1 MSYQGETE
9 VIRFQVKV
17 ICRLSLH
24 YRMCEVD
31 LGKMKE
37 RTRKAKTRKA
47 EILQVDDAEIMQR
60 ILTYPSAVIIIIF
73 FVKK

>member
-47 EILQVDDAEIMQR
+47 EILHVDDAEIMQR